1 MEKQVEDDME
11 AGCIEG
17 FLGMSF
23 KVNMCSIAFAGHKRV
38 ALPHSD
44 GRQPD
49 PQSSAHKA

>member
-1 MEKQVEDDME
+1 ME

-17 FLGMSF
+17 FRASF

-44 GRQPD
+44 RRQPD
-49 PQSSAHKA
+49 PQPAARKA